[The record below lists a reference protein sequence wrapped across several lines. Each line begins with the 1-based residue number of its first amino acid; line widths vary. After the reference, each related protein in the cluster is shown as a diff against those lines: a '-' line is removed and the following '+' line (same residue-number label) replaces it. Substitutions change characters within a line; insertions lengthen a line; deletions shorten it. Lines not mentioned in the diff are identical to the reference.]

1 MWPKFNK
8 WITNRKTCL
17 ETTTNVL
24 EKSHLFEGEVK
35 IQLTASSEPIMQ
47 QHQRAEMMRKNIG
60 RLKSKLSKEN

>member
-1 MWPKFNK
+1 
-8 WITNRKTCL
+8 L